1 MRVVSRNVR
10 RGMIGVVAGA
20 ALLLAACTG
29 GGGGGGG
36 TTISAKR
43 GGFAFEPSTITVP
56 VNQPVTITFRNPD
69 SQAHDWRVRGTG
81 LPEEPVLYADPGKQ
95 ETKTFVFP
103 TAGEFQTYCSLPG
116 HEAAGMVGKL
126 IVR

>member
-1 MRVVSRNVR
+1 MRVLSRGR
-10 RGMIGVVAGA
+10 ALGVASLLAAA
-20 ALLLAACTG
+20 ALLVSACTG

-36 TTISAKR
+36 NTISAKR

-56 VNQPVTITFRNPD
+56 VNQPVTLTFKNPD
-69 SQAHDWRVRGTG
+69 TQAHDWRVRGTG
-81 LPEEPVLYADPGKQ
+81 LPEEPALIADPGKEQ
-95 ETKTFVFP
+95 TKTFTFP

-116 HEAAGMVGKL
+116 HEASGMVGKL